1 MERANG
7 KVLMTLLSVN
17 IDHIATLREA
27 RRTNE
32 PDPAAAAAICELAGA
47 HGITVHLRGDRRH
60 IQHRDIK
67 ILRETIKTKLNVEMA
82 ATDEMIGIALDVI
95 PDQVT
100 LVPEL
105 PGEITTTGG
114 LDCTHNQP
122 AITNAI
128 KRLQSVNIAV
138 SLFIDPAEQQIR
150 AALGLGASTIEL
162 NTARYSDGTLTNR
175 PTQEGSE
182 ALDAVRQA
190 AELAHSRSMRV
201 LAGHGLTYRNVRA
214 IAEIPEIVELNIGHN
229 IIARSALVGLDRAV
243 RDMLALLE
251 ETKDVP
257 PRFHRSGGI

>member
-1 MERANG
+1 
-7 KVLMTLLSVN
+7 MTLLSVN
-17 IDHIATLREA
+17 IDHIATIREA

-32 PDPAAAAAICELAGA
+32 PDPVAAAAICELAGA

-60 IQHRDIK
+60 IQHRDVK
-67 ILRETIKTKLNVEMA
+67 ILREAVKTKLNIEMA

-114 LDCTHNQP
+114 LDCTRNQQ
-122 AITNAI
+122 TLMNAI
-128 KRLQSVNIAV
+128 KRLHAININV
-138 SLFIDPAEQQIR
+138 SLFIDPAEAQIR
-150 AALGLGASTIEL
+150 AALGLGAGIVEL
-162 NTARYSDGTLTNR
+162 NTARYSDATLTNR
-175 PTQEGSE
+175 STKEGEE

-190 AELAHSRSMRV
+190 AEFAHGKQMQV

-214 IAEIPEIVELNIGHN
+214 IAQIPQIVELNIGHN

-243 RDMLALLE
+243 RDMLDLL
-251 ETKDVP
+251 
-257 PRFHRSGGI
+257 S